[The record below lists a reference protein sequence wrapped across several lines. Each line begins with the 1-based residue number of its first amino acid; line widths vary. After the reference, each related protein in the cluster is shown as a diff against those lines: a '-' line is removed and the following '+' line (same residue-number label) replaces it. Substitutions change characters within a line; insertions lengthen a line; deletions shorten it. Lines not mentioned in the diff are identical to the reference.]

1 MYGKW
6 NKSRYRCK
14 NSMLYR
20 KIILCVTL
28 CATVGLMYMYRECV
42 VYNIGYICLN
52 GLSAIYFLCRYFYI
66 KANLKNNNLELTPY
80 SKRIYNI
87 HKGIITIC
95 LLIMLVINIYLV
107 CNIYD
112 GNYKIYIWYGIIL
125 PMLYGDSVYLS
136 GITAFGEKYFA
147 SGEYLIKY
155 DDIEEIKVVTEKDTI
170 RGQMVLITLYRNG
183 KEYGYDKLFVEEYHK
198 LRLKVFQNM

>member
-14 NSMLYR
+14 NSMFYR

-28 CATVGLMYMYRECV
+28 CAIVGLTYMYKESV

-52 GLSAIYFLCRYFYI
+52 VLSAIYFLYRYFYI
-66 KANLKNNNLELTPY
+66 KANLRNNKLELTPY
-80 SKRIYNI
+80 SERIYNI
-87 HKGIITIC
+87 HKGILTIC
-95 LLIMLVINIYLV
+95 VLIMLVINIYFI
-107 CNIYD
+107 CNICD
-112 GNYKIYIWYGIIL
+112 GNYKIYIWYGMVL

-136 GITAFGEKYFA
+136 GITAFGEEYFA

-155 DDIEEIKVVTEKDTI
+155 DDIDEIKVVTEKDTI
-170 RGQMVLITLYRNG
+170 RGQMVLIALYKNG